1 MSNIGEMVSIL
12 KKYYNNISTGF
23 SFYIKGE
30 MPSKK
35 IDNAIKAF
43 AQGIDRKTIIGFYD
57 TTLSGNGKQG
67 YIFTDSKIYYK
78 ETLEKPKKIWYDD
91 IKKVVV
97 TRIEKDK
104 DCDRY
109 LNFIMNDDTQVIWTS
124 CFLNKTPL
132 CQFINE
138 VIKIKN
144 DNQYNFEMKKN
155 DDSGAMAAGISIG
168 NYGSVNKL
176 FDEEKFGAARG
187 HGFAAERANNLY
199 DQLTGNNAKVVG
211 DSNIKNGADRIVNG
225 VQIQSKYCNTGS
237 KCIAECFENGKM
249 RYTIDNGTKPMQI
262 EVPSDKYQDAVKAM
276 ENRIKN
282 GQVPGVT
289 DPNEAKNIV
298 RKGHFSYNQVKNI
311 AKAGTI
317 ESISY
322 DSVNGIIISS
332 SAFGVSAAV
341 TFATSIWSGEEF
353 DTAIKLAMYS
363 GLKVGGTAFITSVLA
378 SQLSK
383 AGLNSALV
391 ASSEV
396 IVGMMGPKA
405 SAILINAFRGGS
417 KIYGA
422 AAMKSAAKLL
432 RGNVITG
439 GVTVIVLSSFDI
451 VNIFRGRISGKQL
464 FKNITNTTTTVAAGA
479 AGWLGGAAIGSAI
492 LPGIGTVIGGLLG
505 SVGSGAIAGK
515 ATNTVLDKFV
525 EDDAEEMIK
534 IIEKKFS
541 DLAVEYLLN
550 KKEAEISIDNLK
562 EKLSGNTLKDMY
574 ADSNKEQFATK
585 LLVPIIEKEVSK
597 RRKVNMPLEEQIQSS
612 LRMVLEE
619 ISDNIESSTVQ
630 I

>member
-1 MSNIGEMVSIL
+1 M
-12 KKYYNNISTGF
+12 
-23 SFYIKGE
+23 
-30 MPSKK
+30 
-35 IDNAIKAF
+35 
-43 AQGIDRKTIIGFYD
+43 
-57 TTLSGNGKQG
+57 
-67 YIFTDSKIYYK
+67 
-78 ETLEKPKKIWYDD
+78 
-91 IKKVVV
+91 
-97 TRIEKDK
+97 
-104 DCDRY
+104 
-109 LNFIMNDDTQVIWTS
+109 
-124 CFLNKTPL
+124 
-132 CQFINE
+132 
-138 VIKIKN
+138 
-144 DNQYNFEMKKN
+144 
-155 DDSGAMAAGISIG
+155 
-168 NYGSVNKL
+168 
-176 FDEEKFGAARG
+176 
-187 HGFAAERANNLY
+187 
-199 DQLTGNNAKVVG
+199 
-211 DSNIKNGADRIVNG
+211 
-225 VQIQSKYCNTGS
+225 
-237 KCIAECFENGKM
+237 
-249 RYTIDNGTKPMQI
+249 
-262 EVPSDKYQDAVKAM
+262 
-276 ENRIKN
+276 
-282 GQVPGVT
+282 
-289 DPNEAKNIV
+289 
-298 RKGHFSYNQVKNI
+298 
-311 AKAGTI
+311 
-317 ESISY
+317 
-322 DSVNGIIISS
+322 
-332 SAFGVSAAV
+332 
-341 TFATSIWSGEEF
+341 
-353 DTAIKLAMYS
+353 
-363 GLKVGGTAFITSVLA
+363 AFITSVLA

-515 ATNTVLDKFV
+515 ATNTVHDKFV

-597 RRKVNMPLEEQIQSS
+597 RRKVNMPSEEQIQSS